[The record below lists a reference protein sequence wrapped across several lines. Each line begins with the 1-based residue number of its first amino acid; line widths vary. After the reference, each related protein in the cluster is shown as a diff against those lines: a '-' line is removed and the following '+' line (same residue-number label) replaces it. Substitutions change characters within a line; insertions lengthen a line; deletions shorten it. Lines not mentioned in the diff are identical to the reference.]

1 MLPFSVLFTVDSL
14 KLGWLWHCPQILGP
28 DWKRFPSSLL
38 GLVDSDEGKKFNKI
52 DTRRRKV
59 PRMKQISE
67 ILRIPAPTPE
77 TVDLE
82 TGNGDG

>member
-1 MLPFSVLFTVDSL
+1 LALALPSYSRTRLEKVS
-14 KLGWLWHCPQILGP
+14 KG
-28 DWKRFPSSLL
+28 KPSSIL
-38 GLVDSDEGKKFNKI
+38 GLVVSDEGKKFNKI

-82 TGNGDG
+82 TGNGDD